1 MLTMKRI
8 GREQQAQRRR
18 AIARFIK
25 NDSRLREAVIDRL
38 KTALTTKRCDN
49 RRLKLRIKIQ

>member
-1 MLTMKRI
+1 MLTMKRVA
-8 GREQQAQRRR
+8 GERQATRRR

-38 KTALTTKRCDN
+38 KTALTTKRCNN
-49 RRLKLRIKIQ
+49 RPLKLRIKIQ